1 MTLASGSRRLM
12 TMAFGGRYII
22 DRISKVGGLTAIII
36 PPTLRRTPIKSFLY
50 RIRSALKQASNHC
63 KFVRPCIDS
72 QHRQSL
78 SHHTLPNN
86 SVATINTMTPS
97 DKNTPATFLSL
108 SPTKSSPPASP
119 TTTKATPASVAPAPA
134 VEIKE
139 SARRSSDSSTSSTA
153 SAGFLKL
160 GPVDHAE

>member
-108 SPTKSSPPASP
+108 SPPASP